1 VFSTAAQ
8 RAELDADKT
17 RFQPHGSPV
26 VSVAMHL
33 VNASERPLPANAS
46 RAGVRRRPPSAG
58 GRRSRPIYFGVAG
71 SSPIG
76 YPAIQM
82 AVDRNRVSELL
93 QILRPLQEKVV
104 RLYFGLGCQ
113 RSHSASEIAREFH
126 VSAQVIRGIIGGA
139 ERRLAEV
146 GLTPSTLRE
155 AATFEVEISR
165 KLEQERSVNH
175 RTAVRRRWYRGRLG

>member
-1 VFSTAAQ
+1 
-8 RAELDADKT
+8 
-17 RFQPHGSPV
+17 
-26 VSVAMHL
+26 
-33 VNASERPLPANAS
+33 
-46 RAGVRRRPPSAG
+46 
-58 GRRSRPIYFGVAG
+58 
-71 SSPIG
+71 
-76 YPAIQM
+76 M

-93 QILRPLQEKVV
+93 QILRPLQEKVI

-126 VSAQVIRGIIGGA
+126 VSAQVISGIIGGA

-155 AATFEVEISR
+155 AATFEVEISG

-175 RTAVRRRWYRGRLG
+175 RTAVRRRWYRGRRG